1 MHYRGSRQIAR
12 QPLSLPN
19 VITTETPNAA
29 GTAGKDEEKATQID
43 MVDMAILTD
52 CNNTRIRSE

>member
-43 MVDMAILTD
+43 MAILTD